1 MEQTVPNLPP
11 DYYTAPFRLDK
22 LDKFLG
28 SENKQS
34 FFSRSQRS
42 RLVFEILSNTIFG
55 REKKG
60 EVGIDRLVSEGA
72 MAAAY
77 PLHDVRKSSNQQLS
91 SSLVIT
97 GGLRVAGR
105 RPAQPGAEHETDLVP
120 VLGSVGS
127 VVQIS
132 TPGPHQRLFRRED
145 CHLLRLAGI
154 LHWLAP
160 AGLCSWRGCLS
171 LRPPDSGP
179 ELRGCRGV
187 RELCGKVR
195 TESIQSSQ
203 Y

>member
-42 RLVFEILSNTIFG
+42 RLVFEILSNTVFG

-77 PLHDVRKSSNQQLS
+77 PLHDVRIAPGYDFPPVWLLYREHLS
-91 SSLVIT
+91 
-97 GGLRVAGR
+97 GQR
-105 RPAQPGAEHETDLVP
+105 RTCPAR
-120 VLGSVGS
+120 S
-127 VVQIS
+127 
-132 TPGPHQRLFRRED
+132 
-145 CHLLRLAGI
+145 
-154 LHWLAP
+154 
-160 AGLCSWRGCLS
+160 
-171 LRPPDSGP
+171 
-179 ELRGCRGV
+179 
-187 RELCGKVR
+187 
-195 TESIQSSQ
+195 
-203 Y
+203 